1 MYNIF
6 KDARLIQ
13 NSDYCRFDS
22 LDGYSTDF
30 KLNGDV
36 DGWDV
41 YYNVYLYGSWK
52 GVLFGNLK
60 DKEWQLTNEENVYYI
75 LSGYAFATYKAIK
88 AG

>member
-22 LDGYSTDF
+22 LDGYSTNFTVD
-30 KLNGDV
+30 GDV

-41 YYNVYLYGSWK
+41 FITYICMVVG
-52 GVLFGNLK
+52 
-60 DKEWQLTNEENVYYI
+60 KEY
-75 LSGYAFATYKAIK
+75 
-88 AG
+88 